1 MNLSEGFK
9 KNWEDKFT
17 HLSTANCYLLIAVSG
32 GLDSIVLTDLIYK
45 SGFDFIIAHCNF
57 QMRGEESERDE
68 SFVKELGKKYN
79 KEVLIK
85 KFDTTVF
92 SVENKIGTQEA
103 ARLLRYQWFKELIDS
118 IKLKDNSE
126 QETIFRHPPSSIFI
140 ATAHHA
146 DDNIETILMK
156 FFRGTGIQG
165 LTGIQALNQKDNIIR
180 PLLFAGRENIVQ
192 YAKENN
198 LTWVED
204 SSNQLNKYTRN
215 YFRNEL
221 IPGLKKV
228 FPNVEENILQN
239 IERFNE
245 VNQLY
250 HQSIKTLKK
259 KLLIKKENEIHIP
272 VLLLQKSNPVKTII
286 WEIIK
291 DFGFTAMQVDEM
303 IKLFTA
309 DNGSYISSQ
318 EYRIIKNRNWF
329 IIAPIQQSSNQNILI
344 EKGEKEC
351 LFQNGKL
358 TIQSQFI
365 SNDSHFTIDQST
377 SIAFIDSS
385 KIEFPLILRKWKQGD
400 YFYPLGMQKKK
411 KLSRFFIDQ
420 KLSLTQKE
428 NTWVIESN
436 KKIIWIVGQRIDDR
450 CKITASTKEVVQMTY
465 WK

>member
-1 MNLSEGFK
+1 M
-9 KNWEDKFT
+9 
-17 HLSTANCYLLIAVSG
+17 
-32 GLDSIVLTDLIYK
+32 
-45 SGFDFIIAHCNF
+45 
-57 QMRGEESERDE
+57 
-68 SFVKELGKKYN
+68 
-79 KEVLIK
+79 
-85 KFDTTVF
+85 
-92 SVENKIGTQEA
+92 
-103 ARLLRYQWFKELIDS
+103 RYQWFKELIDS
-118 IKLKDNSE
+118 IKLKDNRE
-126 QETIFRHPPSSIFI
+126 QETIFRHPSSSIFI

-180 PLLFAGRENIVQ
+180 PLLFAARENIVQ

-198 LTWVED
+198 LNWVED

-250 HQSIKTLKK
+250 HQSIQTLKK

-309 DNGSYISSQ
+309 HNGSYISSQ

-358 TIQSQFI
+358 TIQSQI
-365 SNDSHFTIDQST
+365 ITNDSRFTIDQST

-385 KIEFPLILRKWKQGD
+385 KIQFPLILRKWKQGD